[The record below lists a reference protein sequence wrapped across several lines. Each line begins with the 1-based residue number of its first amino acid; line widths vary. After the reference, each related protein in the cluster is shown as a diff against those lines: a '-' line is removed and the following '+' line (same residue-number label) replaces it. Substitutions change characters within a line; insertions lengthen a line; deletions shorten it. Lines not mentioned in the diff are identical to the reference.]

1 MEQRDGWR
9 GAAESGL
16 ATSENATDPTA
27 EERDRVRIE
36 FYATYDVM
44 TGVRIAATLG
54 GFFALMVFLVVYKSR
69 SKSVKA
75 LNDPKLVELAE
86 AVVAEEEAVE
96 EERQLTAALED
107 AIAERA
113 RSRPSLGEVPPWPRT
128 ARFASYG
135 GGYGSLLAPSRRL
148 STLRG
153 DSLPAS
159 ALRFAERRAS
169 GGMRDRRL
177 SSATCSS
184 SGSSYLERRASSV
197 VCALPE
203 RRLSP
208 CPSERLAPLASVGSV
223 GPSFAVECELV
234 SMGADSVFAE
244 DEVDSTDDE
253 VEQFSTDSGGGAECA
268 AAADSTEL
276 TSRPRTLPPR
286 IENSSHSRET
296 LF

>member
-1 MEQRDGWR
+1 MERQDGWGGGEL
-9 GAAESGL
+9 GAAE
-16 ATSENATDPTA
+16 NATEHSQAD
-27 EERDRVRIE
+27 RDRVRIE

-54 GFFALMVFLVVYKSR
+54 GFFALMVFLIVYKSR

-75 LNDPKLVELAE
+75 LNDPKIVELAE

-96 EERQLTAALED
+96 EERQLTAALEE
-107 AIAERA
+107 ALSERA
-113 RSRPSLGEVPPWPRT
+113 RSRPSIGEEPPWPRT
-128 ARFASYG
+128 ARFMSYG
-135 GGYGSLLAPSRRL
+135 GGYGSLLAPPRRL

-153 DSLPAS
+153 DSLPGS

-169 GGMRDRRL
+169 GGPRDRRL

-184 SGSSYLERRASSV
+184 SGSSYLERRGSSV

-223 GPSFAVECELV
+223 GPSYAVECELASV
-234 SMGADSVFAE
+234 GADSVFAE
-244 DEVDSTDDE
+244 DDADSTDDE
-253 VEQFSTDSGGGAECA
+253 VEQFSTDSGGGEA
-268 AAADSTEL
+268 AVPGESTEL
-276 TSRPRTLPPR
+276 ATRPQPLNLRMGHPA
-286 IENSSHSRET
+286 SHSRET

>member
-1 MEQRDGWR
+1 MEHKNGWSG
-9 GAAESGL
+9 GA
-16 ATSENATDPTA
+16 PTA
-27 EERDRVRIE
+27 ADNGTERAQAERDRVRVE

-54 GFFALMVFLVVYKSR
+54 GFFALMVFLIVYKSR

-86 AVVAEEEAVE
+86 AVVAEEQAVE
-96 EERQLTAALED
+96 EERQLTAALEE
-107 AIAERA
+107 ALSERA
-113 RSRPSLGEVPPWPRT
+113 RSRPSLGEVPLWTRRS
-128 ARFASYG
+128 RFASYG
-135 GGYGSLLAPSRRL
+135 GGYGSLLAPPRRL

-153 DSLPAS
+153 DSLPGS
-159 ALRFAERRAS
+159 ALRFSERRAS
-169 GGMRDRRL
+169 AGPRDRRL

-184 SGSSYLERRASSV
+184 SGSSYLERRGSSV

-223 GPSFAVECELV
+223 GPSFAVEGDLA
-234 SMGADSVFAE
+234 SLGADSVFAE
-244 DEVDSTDDE
+244 DEADSTDDE
-253 VEQFSTDSGGGAECA
+253 VEQFSTDSGGPEAG
-268 AAADSTEL
+268 TEL
-276 TSRPRTLPPR
+276 ASRPVRPLR
-286 IENSSHSRET
+286 VERASHSRET

>member
-1 MEQRDGWR
+1 MEHRDGWGR
-9 GAAESGL
+9 GEMGA
-16 ATSENATDPTA
+16 SENATERSQSAD
-27 EERDRVRIE
+27 RDRVRIE

-54 GFFALMVFLVVYKSR
+54 GFFALMVFLIVYKSR

-86 AVVAEEEAVE
+86 AVVAEEQAVE
-96 EERQLTAALED
+96 EERQLTAALEE
-107 AIAERA
+107 ALSERL
-113 RSRPSLGEVPPWPRT
+113 RSRPSITEEPPWPRT

-135 GGYGSLLAPSRRL
+135 GGYGSLLTPPRRL
-148 STLRG
+148 SALRG
-153 DSLPAS
+153 DSLPGS

-169 GGMRDRRL
+169 GGPRDRRL

-184 SGSSYLERRASSV
+184 SGSSYLERRGSSV

-223 GPSFAVECELV
+223 GPSYAVECELASV
-234 SMGADSVFAE
+234 GADSVFAE
-244 DEVDSTDDE
+244 DDVDSTDDE
-253 VEQFSTDSGGGAECA
+253 VEQFSTDSGGGDATMVGEC
-268 AAADSTEL
+268 TEL
-276 TSRPRTLPPR
+276 SSRPTPLPL
-286 IENSSHSRET
+286 SLDKASHSRET

>member
-1 MEQRDGWR
+1 MEQRDGW
-9 GAAESGL
+9 GGGESG
-16 ATSENATDPTA
+16 AVENATDRA
-27 EERDRVRIE
+27 QADRDRVRIE

-54 GFFALMVFLVVYKSR
+54 GFFALMVFLIVYKSR

-86 AVVAEEEAVE
+86 AVVAEEQAEE
-96 EERQLTAALED
+96 EERQLTAALEE
-107 AIAERA
+107 ALSERA
-113 RSRPSLGEVPPWPRT
+113 RSRPSIGEVPPWPRT
-128 ARFASYG
+128 ARFMSYG

-153 DSLPAS
+153 DSLPGS
-159 ALRFAERRAS
+159 ALRFADRRAS
-169 GGMRDRRL
+169 GPRDRRL

-184 SGSSYLERRASSV
+184 SGSSYLERRGSSV
-197 VCALPE
+197 VCALQE

-223 GPSFAVECELV
+223 GPTYAVECELASV
-234 SMGADSVFAE
+234 GADSVFAE

-253 VEQFSTDSGGGAECA
+253 VEQFSTDSGGGEA
-268 AAADSTEL
+268 AGVSDCTEL
-276 TSRPRTLPPR
+276 ATRPTPLSLRMDR
-286 IENSSHSRET
+286 ASHSRET

>member
-1 MEQRDGWR
+1 MEHRDGWGSGEL
-9 GAAESGL
+9 GA
-16 ATSENATDPTA
+16 SENATDGSQATD
-27 EERDRVRIE
+27 RDRVRIE

-54 GFFALMVFLVVYKSR
+54 GFFALMVFLIVYKSR

-75 LNDPKLVELAE
+75 LNDPKIVELAE
-86 AVVAEEEAVE
+86 AVVAEEQAVE
-96 EERQLTAALED
+96 EERQLTAALEE
-107 AIAERA
+107 ALSERI
-113 RSRPSLGEVPPWPRT
+113 RSRPSISEEPPWPRT

-135 GGYGSLLAPSRRL
+135 GGYGSLLTPPRRL
-148 STLRG
+148 STMRG
-153 DSLPAS
+153 DSLPGS

-169 GGMRDRRL
+169 GGTRDRRL

-184 SGSSYLERRASSV
+184 SGSSYLERRGSSV

-223 GPSFAVECELV
+223 GPSYAVECELASV
-234 SMGADSVFAE
+234 GADSVFVE
-244 DEVDSTDDE
+244 DDGDSTDDE
-253 VEQFSTDSGGGAECA
+253 VEQFSTDSGGGEAA
-268 AAADSTEL
+268 AAADCTEL
-276 TSRPRTLPPR
+276 TSRPTPLPLPLER
-286 IENSSHSRET
+286 ASHSRET

>member
-1 MEQRDGWR
+1 MEHRDGWGPGEL
-9 GAAESGL
+9 GAP
-16 ATSENATDPTA
+16 ENATENAQAAD
-27 EERDRVRIE
+27 RDRVRIE

-54 GFFALMVFLVVYKSR
+54 GFFALMVFLIVYKSR

-86 AVVAEEEAVE
+86 AVVAEEQAVE
-96 EERQLTAALED
+96 EERQLTAALEE
-107 AIAERA
+107 ALSERM
-113 RSRPSLGEVPPWPRT
+113 RSRPSITEEPPWPRT

-135 GGYGSLLAPSRRL
+135 GGYGSLLAPPRRL

-153 DSLPAS
+153 DSLPGS

-169 GGMRDRRL
+169 GGTRDRRL

-184 SGSSYLERRASSV
+184 SGSSYLERRGSSV

-223 GPSFAVECELV
+223 GPSYAVECELASV
-234 SMGADSVFAE
+234 GADSVFAE

-253 VEQFSTDSGGGAECA
+253 VEQFSTDSGGGDVTTVGDC
-268 AAADSTEL
+268 TEL
-276 TSRPRTLPPR
+276 TSRPTPTPLPLR
-286 IENSSHSRET
+286 LDRASHSRET

>member
-1 MEQRDGWR
+1 MEHQDGWA
-9 GAAESGL
+9 GEK
-16 ATSENATDPTA
+16 TTA
-27 EERDRVRIE
+27 DNSTERSQAERDRVRVE

-54 GFFALMVFLVVYKSR
+54 GFFALMVFLIVYKSR

-86 AVVAEEEAVE
+86 AVVAEEQAVE
-96 EERQLTAALED
+96 EERQLTAAIEEALS
-107 AIAERA
+107 ERA
-113 RSRPSLGEVPPWPRT
+113 RSRPSLGGEPQWPRT

-135 GGYGSLLAPSRRL
+135 GGYGSLLAPPRRL

-153 DSLPAS
+153 DSLPGS
-159 ALRFAERRAS
+159 ALRFHERRSS
-169 GGMRDRRL
+169 GSRDRRL

-184 SGSSYLERRASSV
+184 SGSSYLERRGSSV

-208 CPSERLAPLASVGSV
+208 CPSERLAPLASAGSV
-223 GPSFAVECELV
+223 GPSFAMECDLV
-234 SMGADSVFAE
+234 SVGADSVFAE
-244 DEVDSTDDE
+244 DDDSTSDE
-253 VEQFSTDSGGGAECA
+253 VEQFSTDSGGTDPVASEC
-268 AAADSTEL
+268 TEL
-276 TSRPRTLPPR
+276 ASRPALPLR
-286 IENSSHSRET
+286 MDRASHSRET

>member
-1 MEQRDGWR
+1 MEHRDGWGGGDV
-9 GAAESGL
+9 GAAENSTERSQ
-16 ATSENATDPTA
+16 A
-27 EERDRVRIE
+27 ERDRVRIE

-54 GFFALMVFLVVYKSR
+54 GFFALMVFLIVYKSR
-69 SKSVKA
+69 SKSMKA
-75 LNDPKLVELAE
+75 LNDPKIVELAE
-86 AVVAEEEAVE
+86 AVVAEEQAVE
-96 EERQLTAALED
+96 EERQLTAALEE
-107 AIAERA
+107 ALSERA
-113 RSRPSLGEVPPWPRT
+113 RSRPSIGEEPPWPRT
-128 ARFASYG
+128 SRFASYG
-135 GGYGSLLAPSRRL
+135 GGYGSLLAPPRRL

-153 DSLPAS
+153 DSLPGS

-169 GGMRDRRL
+169 GGPRDRRL

-184 SGSSYLERRASSV
+184 SGSSYLERRGSSV

-223 GPSFAVECELV
+223 GPSYAVECELASV
-234 SMGADSVFAE
+234 GADSVFAE

-253 VEQFSTDSGGGAECA
+253 IEQFSTDSGGGEALALAEG
-268 AAADSTEL
+268 TEL
-276 TSRPRTLPPR
+276 TSRPAPLPLR
-286 IENSSHSRET
+286 LDRASHSRET